1 MSLWKAMDKEVL
13 EKILNLKKKKEPF
26 CVVSKAN
33 STDTKVITLSES
45 SKSDLKQSINKAL
58 KEDKLILIE
67 NNNEEWI
74 INPFNPPPKLII
86 VGAVHVAQ
94 SLALIAENLDFEVI
108 IIDPREAFAEQER
121 FPNNKVICAW
131 PEDAFDELILDS
143 RTAVVTLTHEPNL
156 DDIALKRSLK
166 SKCFY
171 IGALGSKKT
180 HKKRIERFLADNI
193 TQDDISK
200 INGPIGLPINAQ
212 TPGEIAIS
220 IMSEIISSLR
230 NQKYTMKE
238 LRENWNNR

>member
-1 MSLWKAMDKEVL
+1 MDKAVL
-13 EKILNLKKKKEPF
+13 EKILSLKKKKEPF
-26 CVVSKAN
+26 CLVSKAN

-45 SKSDLKQSINKAL
+45 SKNDLNEFINKAL

-94 SLALIAENLDFEVI
+94 SLALIAENLDFEVV

-193 TQDDISK
+193 TQEDISK

-238 LRENWNNR
+238 LRENWKNR

>member
-1 MSLWKAMDKEVL
+1 MDKEVL

-26 CVVSKAN
+26 CLVSKAN

-180 HKKRIERFLADNI
+180 HKK
-193 TQDDISK
+193 
-200 INGPIGLPINAQ
+200 
-212 TPGEIAIS
+212 
-220 IMSEIISSLR
+220 
-230 NQKYTMKE
+230 E
-238 LRENWNNR
+238 LKGF

>member
-1 MSLWKAMDKEVL
+1 MDKEVL

-26 CVVSKAN
+26 CLVSKAN

-193 TQDDISK
+193 TQEDISK

>member
-1 MSLWKAMDKEVL
+1 MNKEIL
-13 EKILNLKKKKEPF
+13 ERIVSLKKKKEPF
-26 CVVSKAN
+26 CLVSKVN
-33 STDTKVITLSES
+33 STDTFVITLEDSD
-45 SKSDLKQSINKAL
+45 KSDLNKSINKAL
-58 KEDKLILIE
+58 KEDKLILVE
-67 NNNEEWI
+67 SNNEDWI

-108 IIDPREAFAEQER
+108 IVDPREAFTEQER

-131 PEDAFDELILDS
+131 PEDAFNELVLDS
-143 RTAVVTLTHEPNL
+143 RTAVVTLTHEQNL
-156 DDIALKRSLK
+156 DDIALKRSLE
-166 SKCFY
+166 SECFY

-180 HKKRIERFLADNI
+180 HKKRIERFLDNNI
-193 TQDDISK
+193 SHEDILK

-220 IMSEIISSLR
+220 IMSEIISCLR
-230 NQKYTMKE
+230 NQKYTMEE

>member
-1 MSLWKAMDKEVL
+1 MDKAVL
-13 EKILNLKKKKEPF
+13 EKILSLKKKKEPF
-26 CVVSKAN
+26 CLVSKAN

-45 SKSDLKQSINKAL
+45 SKSDLNEFINKAL

-94 SLALIAENLDFEVI
+94 SLAIIAENLDFEVV

-193 TQDDISK
+193 TQEDISK

>member
-1 MSLWKAMDKEVL
+1 MDRAVL
-13 EKILNLKKKKEPF
+13 EKIVSLKKKKEPF
-26 CVVSKAN
+26 CLVSKAN

-45 SKSDLKQSINKAL
+45 SKSDLNEFINKAL

-94 SLALIAENLDFEVI
+94 SLALIAENLDFEVV

-193 TQDDISK
+193 TQEDISK

-238 LRENWNNR
+238 LRENWKNR

>member
-1 MSLWKAMDKEVL
+1 MDKEVL

-26 CVVSKAN
+26 CLVSKAN

-58 KEDKLILIE
+58 KEEKLILIE

>member
-1 MSLWKAMDKEVL
+1 MDRAVL
-13 EKILNLKKKKEPF
+13 EKIVSLKKKKEPF
-26 CVVSKAN
+26 CLVSKAN

-45 SKSDLKQSINKAL
+45 SKNDLNEFINKAL

-94 SLALIAENLDFEVI
+94 SLALIAENLDFEVV

-193 TQDDISK
+193 TQEDISK

>member
-1 MSLWKAMDKEVL
+1 MNKEIL
-13 EKILNLKKKKEPF
+13 ERIVSLKKKKEPF
-26 CVVSKAN
+26 CLVSKVN
-33 STDTKVITLSES
+33 STDTFVITLEDSD
-45 SKSDLKQSINKAL
+45 KSDLNKSINKAL
-58 KEDKLILIE
+58 KEDKLTLVE
-67 NNNEEWI
+67 SNNEDWI

-108 IIDPREAFAEQER
+108 IVDPREAFAEQER

-131 PEDAFDELILDS
+131 PEDAFNELVLDS

-156 DDIALKRSLK
+156 DDIALKRSLE
-166 SKCFY
+166 SECFY

-180 HKKRIERFLADNI
+180 HKKRIERFLDNNI
-193 TQDDISK
+193 SREDILK

-220 IMSEIISSLR
+220 IMSEIISCLR
-230 NQKYTMKE
+230 NQKYTMEE

>member
-1 MSLWKAMDKEVL
+1 MDKEVL

-26 CVVSKAN
+26 CLVSKAN

-180 HKKRIERFLADNI
+180 HKKRIERFLEDNI

>member
-1 MSLWKAMDKEVL
+1 MDKEVL

-26 CVVSKAN
+26 CLVSKAN

-143 RTAVVTLTHEPNL
+143 RTALVTLTHEPNL

>member
-1 MSLWKAMDKEVL
+1 MDKAVL
-13 EKILNLKKKKEPF
+13 EKILSLKKKKEPF
-26 CVVSKAN
+26 CLVSKAN
-33 STDTKVITLSES
+33 STDTEVITLSES
-45 SKSDLKQSINKAL
+45 SKSDLNEFINKAL

-94 SLALIAENLDFEVI
+94 SLAIIAENLDFEVV

-193 TQDDISK
+193 TQEDISK

>member
-1 MSLWKAMDKEVL
+1 MDKAVL
-13 EKILNLKKKKEPF
+13 EKILSLKKKKEPF
-26 CVVSKAN
+26 CLVSKAN

-45 SKSDLKQSINKAL
+45 SKGDLNEFINKAL

-94 SLALIAENLDFEVI
+94 SLALIAENLDFEVV

-193 TQDDISK
+193 TQEDISK

>member
-1 MSLWKAMDKEVL
+1 MDRAVL
-13 EKILNLKKKKEPF
+13 EKIVSLKKKKEPF
-26 CVVSKAN
+26 CLVSKAN

-45 SKSDLKQSINKAL
+45 SKSDLNEFINKAL

-94 SLALIAENLDFEVI
+94 SLAIIAENLDFEVV

-193 TQDDISK
+193 TQEDISK

-230 NQKYTMKE
+230 NQKYTIKE

>member
-1 MSLWKAMDKEVL
+1 MDKEVL

-108 IIDPREAFAEQER
+108 IIDPREAFAEQQR

-180 HKKRIERFLADNI
+180 NKKRIERFLADNI

-212 TPGEIAIS
+212 TPSEIAIS

>member
-1 MSLWKAMDKEVL
+1 MDKEVL

-26 CVVSKAN
+26 CLVSKAN

-238 LRENWNNR
+238 LRENWKNR

>member
-1 MSLWKAMDKEVL
+1 MDKEVL

-26 CVVSKAN
+26 CLVSKAN

-67 NNNEEWI
+67 NNYEEWI

-230 NQKYTMKE
+230 NQKYTMNE

>member
-1 MSLWKAMDKEVL
+1 MNKEIL
-13 EKILNLKKKKEPF
+13 ERIVSLKKKKEPF
-26 CVVSKAN
+26 CLVSKVN
-33 STDTKVITLSES
+33 STDTFVITLEDSD
-45 SKSDLKQSINKAL
+45 KSDLNKSINKAL
-58 KEDKLILIE
+58 KEDKLIIVE
-67 NNNEEWI
+67 SNNEDWI

-108 IIDPREAFAEQER
+108 IVDPREAFAEQER

-131 PEDAFDELILDS
+131 PEDAFNELVLDS

-156 DDIALKRSLK
+156 DDIALKRSLE
-166 SKCFY
+166 SECFY

-180 HKKRIERFLADNI
+180 HKKRIERFLDNNI
-193 TQDDISK
+193 SREDILK
-200 INGPIGLPINAQ
+200 INGPIGLPTNAQ

-220 IMSEIISSLR
+220 IMSEIISCLR
-230 NQKYTMKE
+230 NQKYTMEE

>member
-1 MSLWKAMDKEVL
+1 MDKAVL
-13 EKILNLKKKKEPF
+13 EKILSLKKKKEPF
-26 CVVSKAN
+26 CLVSKAN

-45 SKSDLKQSINKAL
+45 SKSDLNEFINKAL

-94 SLALIAENLDFEVI
+94 SLALIAENLDFEVV

-193 TQDDISK
+193 TQEDISK

>member
-1 MSLWKAMDKEVL
+1 MDKAVL
-13 EKILNLKKKKEPF
+13 EKILSLKKKKEPF
-26 CVVSKAN
+26 CLVSKAN

-45 SKSDLKQSINKAL
+45 SKSDLNEFINKAL

-94 SLALIAENLDFEVI
+94 SLAFIAENLDFEVV

-193 TQDDISK
+193 TQEDISK

>member
-1 MSLWKAMDKEVL
+1 MDKEVL

-26 CVVSKAN
+26 CMVSKAN

>member
-1 MSLWKAMDKEVL
+1 MDKEVL

-26 CVVSKAN
+26 CLVSKAN
-33 STDTKVITLSES
+33 STDTMVITLSES
-45 SKSDLKQSINKAL
+45 SKSNLKKSINKAL

-193 TQDDISK
+193 TQEDISK

>member
-1 MSLWKAMDKEVL
+1 MDKEVL

-180 HKKRIERFLADNI
+180 HKKRIERFLADKI

>member
-1 MSLWKAMDKEVL
+1 MDKAVL
-13 EKILNLKKKKEPF
+13 EEILSLKKKKEPF
-26 CVVSKAN
+26 CLVSKAN

-45 SKSDLKQSINKAL
+45 SKSDLNEFINKAL
-58 KEDKLILIE
+58 IEDKLILIE
-67 NNNEEWI
+67 KNNEEWI

-131 PEDAFDELILDS
+131 PEDAFDELVLDS

-193 TQDDISK
+193 TNEDISK

-230 NQKYTMKE
+230 NQKHTMKE

>member
-1 MSLWKAMDKEVL
+1 MDKAVL
-13 EKILNLKKKKEPF
+13 EEILSLKKKKEPF
-26 CVVSKAN
+26 CLVSQAN
-33 STDTKVITLSES
+33 STDTKVITLSDS
-45 SKSDLKQSINKAL
+45 SESDLDEFINKAL
-58 KEDKLILIE
+58 IEDKLILIE
-67 NNNEEWI
+67 KNNEEWI

-193 TQDDISK
+193 TQHDISK

>member
-1 MSLWKAMDKEVL
+1 MDKAVL
-13 EKILNLKKKKEPF
+13 EEILSLKKKKEPF
-26 CVVSKAN
+26 CLASKAN

-45 SKSDLKQSINKAL
+45 SKSDLNEFINKAL
-58 KEDKLILIE
+58 IEDKLILIE
-67 NNNEEWI
+67 KNNEEWI

-108 IIDPREAFAEQER
+108 IVDPREAFAEQER

-131 PEDAFDELILDS
+131 PEDAFDKLVLDS

-193 TQDDISK
+193 TNEDISK

-230 NQKYTMKE
+230 NQKHTMKE

>member
-1 MSLWKAMDKEVL
+1 MDKKVL

-26 CVVSKAN
+26 CLVSKAN